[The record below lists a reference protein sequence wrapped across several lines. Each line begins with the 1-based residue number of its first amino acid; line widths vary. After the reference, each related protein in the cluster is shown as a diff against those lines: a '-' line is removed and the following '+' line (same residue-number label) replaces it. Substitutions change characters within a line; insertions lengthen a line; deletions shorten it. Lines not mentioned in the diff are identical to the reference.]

1 MRLLVVFFGLLTG
14 ILFVPSATSA
24 ASLFVDVGQDA
35 YGPADTLVAT
45 VRLDNEG
52 DCLNAVNVALGFPQD
67 TLRAVDVGRGN
78 SILSLWVEEPLLDNE
93 RGLITFAGGIPGG
106 YCGRIQG
113 DPALSNVLAKIVFTV
128 IDGASD
134 VAPITVL
141 SQSRVYLHDGQGTA
155 LEVRP
160 QHAEVRIQSV
170 SNGKPNPWVDE
181 VEADTVPPDPFTVEV
196 QTTHGVFSGRY
207 YLVFGTQDKQS
218 GIDHYEYLE
227 QGAWRPVVSPH
238 ELRGPFT
245 LRDIQVK
252 AVDKAG
258 NERIAVSEQT
268 ELPRRSLTWADIVPL
283 LEVMGALLIVGALL
297 WMWRQRRERMLRV

>member
-1 MRLLVVFFGLLTG
+1 
-14 ILFVPSATSA
+14 
-24 ASLFVDVGQDA
+24 
-35 YGPADTLVAT
+35 
-45 VRLDNEG
+45 
-52 DCLNAVNVALGFPQD
+52 VALGFPQE

-93 RGLITFAGGIPGG
+93 RGLVTFAGGIPGG

-128 IDGASD
+128 IDGS
-134 VAPITVL
+134 VTTAPITVL
-141 SQSRVYLHDGQGTA
+141 SQSRAYLHDGQGTA
-155 LEVRP
+155 VEVQP
-160 QHAEVRIQSV
+160 QHAEVRIQSEA
-170 SNGKPNPWVDE
+170 NGKPNPWVDE

-196 QTTHGVFSGRY
+196 QTTHGVFNGRY

-218 GIDHYEYLE
+218 GVDHYEYLE
-227 QGAWRPVVSPH
+227 QGVWRPVESPH

-258 NERIAVSEQT
+258 NERVAISEQK
-268 ELPRRSLTWADIVPL
+268 ELPRRPLVWEDIVPL
-283 LEVMGALLIVGALL
+283 LEVLGALLVVGALL
-297 WMWRQRRERMLRV
+297 WMWRQRRERISRV

>member
-1 MRLLVVFFGLLTG
+1 MLLA
-14 ILFVPSATSA
+14 PWEARA
-24 ASLFVDVGQDA
+24 ASLIVDVGQDA

-45 VRLDNEG
+45 IRLDNQGE
-52 DCLNAVNVALGFPQD
+52 CLNAVNVALGFPQE

-93 RGLITFAGGIPGG
+93 RGLVTFAGGIPGG

-128 IDGASD
+128 IDGS
-134 VAPITVL
+134 VTTAPITVL
-141 SQSRVYLHDGQGTA
+141 SQSRAYLHDGQGTA
-155 LEVRP
+155 VEVQP
-160 QHAEVRIQSV
+160 QHAEVRIQSEA
-170 SNGKPNPWVDE
+170 NGKPNPWVDE

-196 QTTHGVFSGRY
+196 QTTHGVFNGRY

-218 GIDHYEYLE
+218 GVDHYEYLE
-227 QGAWRPVVSPH
+227 QGVWRPVESPH

-258 NERIAVSEQT
+258 NERVAISEQK
-268 ELPRRSLTWADIVPL
+268 ELPRRPLVWEDIVPL
-283 LEVMGALLIVGALL
+283 LEVLGALLVVGALL
-297 WMWRQRRERMLRV
+297 WMWRQRRERISRV

>member
-1 MRLLVVFFGLLTG
+1 MRLAVLAISLCALVT
-14 ILFVPSATSA
+14 PYAARA
-24 ASLFVDVGQDA
+24 ASLIVDVGQDA

-52 DCLNAVNVALGFPQD
+52 DCLNAVNVALGFPQE

-93 RGLITFAGGIPGG
+93 RGLVTFAGGIPGG

-128 IDGASD
+128 IDGSATA
-134 VAPITVL
+134 APITVL
-141 SQSRVYLHDGQGTA
+141 SQSRAYLHDGQGTA

-160 QHAEVRIQSV
+160 QHAEVRIQSE

-181 VEADTVPPDPFTVEV
+181 VGADTIPPDPFTVEV

-227 QGAWRPVVSPH
+227 QGVWRPVVSPH

-268 ELPRRSLTWADIVPL
+268 ELPRRPLAWEDIVPL
-283 LEVMGALLIVGALL
+283 LEVLGALLVIGALL
-297 WMWRQRRERMLRV
+297 WMWRQRRERVLRV